1 MKKVLFGITSLG
13 LGGAERVLVDL
24 TNRLSDE
31 YDITILTIYP
41 NGELEKQLTDKVKII
56 SLYSKPFSTYNKL
69 QKLMISLKL
78 LFIDKPPK
86 GYDTYISFLEGPAT
100 RLIAKIKDNNK
111 IVWIHNDISKVFGNN
126 LKAKIKKVLDKKI
139 YNKYDKL
146 VFVSEENRQDFNKFY
161 GNETENDFNSKKDKH
176 SNNEN
181 QVLEDEDYNNQNQI
195 VIRNY
200 LDYNKVL
207 EKAEEEVEL
216 PYDKS
221 NVNLLSVCR
230 LVEQKAIDRFIK
242 IHASL
247 ENEGIHSKVY
257 IIGDG
262 PERKKLEEEIKE
274 LKEEDNF
281 FLLGAKENPYPY
293 IKNANYFCLLSN
305 YEGYGMVLDE
315 AKILNKSIII
325 TDTASRESLENYN
338 NGIILENTEKGIYK
352 GLKKTLISDIIITD
366 FDEKERKEETK
377 RYYDNI
383 ILEIKS
389 IIN

>member
-1 MKKVLFGITSLG
+1 MKKILFGITSLG
-13 LGGAERVLVDL
+13 IGGAERVLVDL
-24 TNRLSDE
+24 ANRLANE
-31 YDITILTIYP
+31 YEITILTIYP
-41 NGELEKQLTDKVKII
+41 NGELEKELTDKVKHI
-56 SLYSKPFSTYNKL
+56 SLYKKPFSQYNKL
-69 QKLMISLKL
+69 QKVIISLKL
-78 LFIDKPPK
+78 LFMDKPPV
-86 GYDTYISFLEGPAT
+86 GYDTYVAFLEGPIT
-100 RLIAKIKDNNK
+100 RLFSKVKNSKK

-126 LKAKIKKVLDKKI
+126 LKSKIKKVIDKRI
-139 YNKYDKL
+139 YKKYERL
-146 VFVSEENRQDFNKFY
+146 VFVSEENKQDFNIQY
-161 GNETENDFNSKKDKH
+161 GKNDKENNFNE
-176 SNNEN
+176 
-181 QVLEDEDYNNQNQI
+181 I

-207 EKAEEEVEL
+207 EKAEEKIDI
-216 PYDKS
+216 PYNS
-221 NVNLLSVCR
+221 ENINLVSVCR

-242 IHASL
+242 VHADL
-247 ENEGIHSKVY
+247 EKEGIHSKVY

-262 PERKKLEEEIKE
+262 PEKEKLEEKIKE
-274 LKEEDNF
+274 LKEENNF

-293 IKNANYFCLLSN
+293 IKKANYFCLLSN

-366 FDEKERKEETK
+366 FDEKQRIKETK
-377 RYYDNI
+377 EYYDNI
-383 ILEIKS
+383 ILKIKT